1 MNEVNMDYYATAG
14 YDNPWKQENLR
25 RNEIW
30 LLRKNSNDFSRFN
43 KDKIISTSTS
53 DSSGGFN
60 EEGHKSVPYQVVDTK
75 HVSILR

>member
-30 LLRKNSNDFSRFN
+30 LLRKNSNGFSRFD
-43 KDKIISTSTS
+43 KDKITSTYTS
-53 DSSGGFN
+53 DSSAESK
-60 EEGHKSVPYQVVDTK
+60 EEGHKSVPDHVVDAK